1 MTRQLTSHSQK
12 RLLKGTKNQKNIR
25 IFWLRQKQ
33 RKEKNTQKQARTRKT
48 KTINYH
54 NGYQFKYI
62 MWK

>member
-33 RKEKNTQKQARTRKT
+33 RKEKNTQK
-48 KTINYH
+48 
-54 NGYQFKYI
+54 
-62 MWK
+62 